1 MITVQR
7 DNNDISTYLE
17 KNKDNL
23 KLLKEEEKE
32 IIDENGNKKI
42 ILTKIYIKDSTYTE
56 SSKKS
61 QIKYKEKN
69 LEKIKEYKK
78 NYNKERYAN
87 DVEYREKLKQR
98 VKENKLRKKEMKEN
112 EKKE

>member
-1 MITVQR
+1 MTTIQG
-7 DNNDISTYLE
+7 DNNDISYFLE

-32 IIDENGNKKI
+32 IIDDEGNKKI
-42 ILTKIYIKDSTYTE
+42 IITKIYIKDTTYTE

-61 QIKYKEKN
+61 QLKYKEKN
-69 LEKIKEYKK
+69 LDKIKEYKK

-98 VKENKLRKKEMKEN
+98 VKENKLKKKMESEKNKE
-112 EKKE
+112 